1 MRLSRLVAEGFR
13 NLGPLDLAIPARF
26 VVLHGPN
33 AQGKTNTLEAVHL
46 IATLKPLRGRRTR
59 ELIAW
64 GEQGASVAAWIE
76 HDGIERQYR
85 VDLSR
90 DGRTAKL
97 DGKRVSDLQEY
108 FRGVRAIAFTPQD
121 GRIVSG
127 EPSRRRNWLDRATF
141 TASPAHLD
149 RVRTYRQCLAQKAAM
164 LRSGTIDT
172 ALLDVLDD
180 QLSVLGSELVTRRVW
195 MLAELEP
202 HMRALHSDIAGGHG
216 ELTLIYSTKA
226 QGETPEERRASLR
239 ERLSEVRP
247 REIERRTTLAGP
259 QIDNVRVMLDD
270 KPARDFASRGQIRSL
285 VLALKLAEMVAA
297 RARGDV
303 PLFLIDD
310 ASSELD
316 AARTARLVGLLSEL
330 GAQVFATTTDP
341 APLTAAL
348 PREDTLLVSLDGGVL
363 TPGIHPS

>member
-1 MRLSRLVAEGFR
+1 MRLRRIVAEGFR
-13 NLGPLDLAIPARF
+13 NLGPLDLTIPARF
-26 VVLHGPN
+26 IVLHGPN
-33 AQGKTNTLEAVHL
+33 AQGKTNSLEAVHL

-64 GEQGASVAAWIE
+64 GGQAARVSAWIE
-76 HDGIERQYR
+76 HEGIERQYR
-85 VDLSR
+85 VELTR
-90 DGRTAKL
+90 EGRTAKL

-108 FRGVRAIAFTPQD
+108 FSGVRAIAFTPED

-149 RVRTYRQCLAQKAAM
+149 RVRTYRQCLAQKAAA
-164 LRSGTIDT
+164 LRSGSVDT

-180 QLSVLGSELVTRRVW
+180 QLSALGAELVTRRVW
-195 MLAELEP
+195 MLSELEP
-202 HMRALHSDIAGGHG
+202 HMLSLHSDIAGGEG
-216 ELTLIYSTKA
+216 VLSLSYSTRA
-226 QGETPEERRASLR
+226 RGETVEERRRSLR
-239 ERLSEVRP
+239 ERLREVRP
-247 REIERRTTLAGP
+247 RELERRTTLAGP
-259 QIDNVRVMLDD
+259 QIDNVRISLDD
-270 KPARDFASRGQIRSL
+270 RPARDFASRGQIRSL

-297 RARGDV
+297 RARGEV

-316 AARTARLVGLLSEL
+316 AARTARLVGLLSDL

-341 APLTAAL
+341 GPLTAAL

-363 TPGIHPS
+363 SPGGTPS